1 MLLVKPSESDATITA
16 IKAEYATKLVEYPLL
31 GSMEVPVGVYVTQQQ
46 YIFWRD
52 VSPYLPYGAYLS
64 KAYVRPEDHA
74 LDGLDQLAKLNP
86 SFDFD
91 SISVKRTSSVGI
103 PSENTSSGS
112 DFFSAKYT
120 PTTTTTTTN
129 DVSKT
134 HPNLNGK
141 FKSYYLHQFDY
152 ENVQSELL
160 KVGVTWSLP
169 FDDDYQNGL
178 LLVIDLTDTTID
190 KTEVV
195 TLLNSIVSQN
205 SYLNVST
212 CTLVGSEVTVY
223 FKSSDISIPPYEFGV
238 LNVGPNSN
246 VADCFSEKTLQ
257 MIYNNLKVNGYGDL
271 DEIAKPATIK
281 GLPQKARKKGTAL
294 AKAIRDSMI
303 DVLGGSEGV
312 ISVLQA
318 STNEYLMALINGLI
332 ASNNVL
338 YDELDRLGGGN
349 VKKKA
354 QEAFESGMNRTVV
367 SKNVLSLLNN
377 GREINQNTGK
387 SLLAVEDPSIVKSN
401 AESIQTE
408 LELARTIDVKASN

>member
-1 MLLVKPSESDATITA
+1 MLLVKPSDSDATIVA

-31 GSMEVPVGVYVTQQQ
+31 GSLEVPVGVYVTQQQ

-74 LDGLDQLAKLNP
+74 FNGLTQLATLNP

-91 SISVKRTSSVGI
+91 SIAVKRTGASGL
-103 PSENTSSGS
+103 PSEDTSSGS
-112 DFFSAKYT
+112 DFFTSKYT
-120 PTTTTTTTN
+120 PNTTTSTTS

-152 ENVQSELL
+152 DLVKSELL

-169 FDDDYQNGL
+169 FDDDYQKGL
-178 LLVIDLTDTTID
+178 LLVIDLTNTTID
-190 KTEVV
+190 KSQVV
-195 TLLNSIVSQN
+195 TLLNSIVTQN
-205 SYLNVST
+205 SYLNVSN
-212 CTLVGSEVTVY
+212 CTLTGSEVTVT
-223 FKSSDISIPPYEFGV
+223 FASSEISIQPYEFGI

-257 MIYNNLKVNGYGDL
+257 MIYNNLKINGYGDL
-271 DEIAKPATIK
+271 DEGVKPAALK

-294 AKAIRDSMI
+294 AKAIRDSLI

-312 ISVLQA
+312 VSVLQA
-318 STNEYLMALINGLI
+318 STNEYLMALVNGLL
-332 ASNNVL
+332 AANNVL

-387 SLLAVEDPSIVKSN
+387 SLLAVEDPNIVKSN
-401 AESIQTE
+401 ATSIQTE
-408 LELARTIDVKASN
+408 LELARTIDIKAGN

>member
-1 MLLVKPSESDATITA
+1 MLLVKPSESDATIAA

-31 GSMEVPVGVYVTQQQ
+31 SSMEVPVGVYVTQQQ

-74 LDGLDQLAKLNP
+74 LYGLNQLATLNT

-91 SISVKRTSSVGI
+91 SISVKRTSSTGI
-103 PSENTSSGS
+103 PSEDSSSGS
-112 DFFSAKYT
+112 DFFSKKYT
-120 PTTTTTTTN
+120 PSITTTTTN

-152 ENVQSELL
+152 ENVKVELL
-160 KVGVTWSLP
+160 KVGVSWSLP

-178 LLVIDLTDTTID
+178 LAIIDLSNTTID
-190 KTEVV
+190 KNKVL
-195 TLLNSIVSQN
+195 TLLNSIISQN
-205 SYLNVST
+205 SYLNVSK
-212 CTLVGSEVTVY
+212 CTLTGSEVTIY
-223 FKSSDISIPPYEFGV
+223 FKSSDISVKPYEFGI
-238 LNVGPNSN
+238 LNIGPNSN
-246 VADCFSEKTLQ
+246 VPDCFSEKTLQ
-257 MIYNNLKVNGYGDL
+257 MIYNNLKMNGYGDL
-271 DEIAKPATIK
+271 DESVKPATLK
-281 GLPQKARKKGTAL
+281 GLPLKTRKKGTAL
-294 AKAIRDSMI
+294 AKAIRDSLI

-318 STNEYLMALINGLI
+318 STNEYLMALVNGLI

-338 YDELDRLGGGN
+338 YDELDRLGGGG

-354 QEAFESGMNRTVV
+354 QDAFESGMNRTVV

-377 GREINQNTGK
+377 GREINQSTGK
-387 SLLAVEDPSIVKSN
+387 SLLAVEDSSIVKSN
-401 AESIQTE
+401 ADSIQTE
-408 LELARTIDVKASN
+408 LELSRQIDVEASN

>member
-1 MLLVKPSESDATITA
+1 MLLVKPSESDATIVA
-16 IKAEYATKLVEYPLL
+16 IKEEYATKLVEYPLL

-74 LDGLDQLAKLNP
+74 LDGLSQLETLNS

-91 SISVKRTSSVGI
+91 SISVKRTSSTGI
-103 PSENTSSGS
+103 PSEDTSSGS
-112 DFFSAKYT
+112 NFFSAKYT
-120 PTTTTTTTN
+120 PNATASSTS

-152 ENVQSELL
+152 DLVESALL

-169 FDDDYQNGL
+169 FDDDYQKGL
-178 LLVIDLTDTTID
+178 LLVIDLENTTID
-190 KTEVV
+190 KTQVV
-195 TLLNSIVSQN
+195 TLLNSIISQN
-205 SYLNVST
+205 TYLNASK
-212 CTLVGSEVTVY
+212 CTLTGSEVTVY
-223 FKSSDISIPPYEFGV
+223 FKTSEISIQPYEFGI

-257 MIYNNLKVNGYGDL
+257 MIYNNLKINGYGDL
-271 DEIAKPATIK
+271 DEIAKPATLK